1 MSLAR
6 PENTSALTEGD
17 FDLLDDGRF
26 RDFQDWDARRVGDG
40 AYHLGD
46 YSIAEVFDWLRWL
59 KCQRITLRRRLEESK
74 SARHIRDLEYEV
86 GRLTRALEKTTET
99 ASMASLETL
108 REENTKLRGELTTCK
123 REMTRWHIAIPR
135 SVR

>member
-59 KCQRITLRRRLEESK
+59 KCQRITLRRRLEESE

-86 GRLTRALEKTTET
+86 DRLLRELSKVTT
-99 ASMASLETL
+99 ASSTEML
-108 REENTKLRGELTTCK
+108 REENRNLRTELMRYWK
-123 REMTRWHIAIPR
+123 KYGRGG
-135 SVR
+135 

>member
-86 GRLTRALEKTTET
+86 DRLLRELSKVTT
-99 ASMASLETL
+99 ASSTEML
-108 REENTKLRGELTTCK
+108 REENRNLRTELMRYWK
-123 REMTRWHIAIPR
+123 KYGRGG
-135 SVR
+135 